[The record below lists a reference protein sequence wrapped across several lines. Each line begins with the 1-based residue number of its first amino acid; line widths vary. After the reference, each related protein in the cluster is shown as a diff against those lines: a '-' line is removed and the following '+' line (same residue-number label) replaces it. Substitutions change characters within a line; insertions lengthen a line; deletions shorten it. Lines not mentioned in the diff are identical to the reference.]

1 MRHILRCAL
10 LRSQTNTMD
19 RITDDPEE
27 DPDVDLAAEDGGR
40 LSQSRHL
47 NVKEIP
53 ELNHRNQNTSSLNR
67 F

>member
-1 MRHILRCAL
+1 
-10 LRSQTNTMD
+10 MD